1 MMRVPDLHD
10 DGWCLESG
18 LERHALHPESFP
30 IPDEAIRTSLAPGD
44 FAKLTFLVQVEDDED
59 PIVERMWVVV
69 REIAGDR
76 YFGLLDSEPEIDEND
91 EFWLGTEIPFG
102 PEHVIDVQKGDAD
115 SPAYA
120 ARTPLR
126 SWPRA

>member
-1 MMRVPDLHD
+1 MRAPDLFE

-18 LERHALHPESFP
+18 VERHLLHPESFP
-30 IPDEAIRTSLAPGD
+30 IPDEAVRRGLKIGD
-44 FAKLTFLVQVEDDED
+44 FVKLTFLVQVEDDED

-69 REIAGDR
+69 REISGDT
-76 YFGLLDSEPEIDEND
+76 YFGLLDNEPEIDEND

-102 PEHVIDVQKGDAD
+102 PEHVIEFQGGDAK
-115 SPAYA
+115 SVAYA